1 MSLYRKHRPETLEAL
16 VGNDAQIEALQ
27 GIFAEPMEN
36 WPRAFLISGPSG
48 CGKTTIARILARQHI
63 KAPEMNI
70 REVNT
75 ADNRGI
81 DTAREIIDTMRYIP
95 PGGGPLV
102 YVIDECH
109 MTTKEW
115 QNAMLKPLEDG
126 PRWVFFFLCTTIPA
140 KLDKAIHT
148 RCTQITVEPQNEK
161 SLFRLAR
168 RVAKAEKFEISD
180 RVLEALSVAAAGSP
194 RAALV
199 ALEKVSTMRT
209 EESQMLAVEGS
220 VEEETET
227 RELCQ
232 ALLGSDW
239 KAVSKA
245 LAGLRQQD
253 AEKTRRAVLGYMTS
267 VVLNSGKPKAAL
279 VLRAFQ
285 GNTYDVGFPG
295 VVYMAYASMHQ

>member
-1 MSLYRKHRPETLEAL
+1 MSLYRKHRPATLDAL
-16 VGNDAQIEALQ
+16 VGNDAQIEALD
-27 GIFAEPMEN
+27 GIFNGPMED
-36 WPRAFLISGPSG
+36 WPRSFMVAGPSG
-48 CGKTTIARILARQHI
+48 CGKTTIARIIARQHI
-63 KAPEMNI
+63 KASEMNI

-81 DTAREIIDTMRYIP
+81 DTAREIIDTLRYVP

-102 YVIDECH
+102 YIIDECH

-148 RCTQITVEPQNEK
+148 RCTQITVQPQDEK
-161 SLFRLAR
+161 SLFRLVR
-168 RVAKAEKFEISD
+168 RVAKAEKFEIAD
-180 RVLEALSVAAAGSP
+180 RVLEALATAAGGSP

-199 ALEKVSTMRT
+199 ALEKVATMRT
-209 EESQMLAVEGS
+209 EDAQMQAVEGS

-239 KAVSKA
+239 KPVAVA
-245 LAGLRQQD
+245 LQGLRQQD

-267 VVLNSGKPKAAL
+267 VVLSSGKHKAAL
-279 VLRAFQ
+279 VLQAFQ
-285 GNTYDVGFPG
+285 EHTYDVGFPG
-295 VVYMAYASMHQ
+295 VVCMAYAAMHQ